1 MRGPP
6 IVLRLLLF
14 VLLAFGFPLSSHS
27 GIVGPDEAGYSADD
41 SVPFDFQDIS
51 GTGLN
56 VGAADETTHG
66 PFPLGFSFR
75 LYGAERSHVFLSS
88 NGWLSFSDPGVP
100 GGADASNDCPLPN
113 SSGQDNL
120 IAGIWDDLDPT
131 APGGGIFYQAFAVGE
146 CPYEEYPGACFI
158 AQWNDVV
165 HFANPEGSGTDDL
178 TFEIVLFDNDA
189 ILIQIEDA
197 GDEGGSGSTT
207 GIENSVGSIG
217 LEYACNTPDSV
228 TDGLAVSIR
237 RDPIVHYVNDDVI
250 GGASDGTSWTNAFT
264 DLQSALAVA
273 ATGEQIWV
281 AEGVYVPGESP
292 TDIFT
297 LMNGVEIFGGFEAAP
312 GMEGVFD
319 LRDPEKFVTVLSG
332 DLEGNDTSSII
343 GQNTDHVVTGSGTNR
358 SAVLDGFTVTGGQA
372 ISNDPDPFATAGGGL
387 LCVEG
392 SPTLVNLVFA
402 ENLSESFGGGAF
414 VVQGSPLF
422 RNVTFMGNVA
432 AEASGGGL
440 AIDGGNRDDS
450 NAELENVLFT
460 DNATVGSGAGL
471 SLFAKAD
478 ARLSHVTFLDNSAP
492 VNGGGMFCSSSDPVL
507 TDVLFLGN
515 SAASWGG
522 GMYNSNQSAPI
533 LVNVVFSGCAASE
546 GGAMLNNESHPVM
559 TNVTFAGNTADNE
572 GGALWNEASSA
583 PILQNSILWGNTA
596 GNRGDQI
603 HNEASA
609 FSISTS
615 LIEGSGGSGAG
626 WDSILGVDGG
636 GNLDGDP
643 LFVDA
648 DGPDNMVGTLD
659 DDLRLLMGSPAFNAG
674 DNEADLDGSGPGEA
688 TIGDIPTDFGGD
700 PRIIAGIVDMGAFE
714 SPPPAPILYVNDDAN
729 GEDSGLNWMDAFNDL
744 QSAIVLSVSGTQIW
758 VAEGVYVPGGAESD
772 TFRLKN
778 GVRFYGGFEGIPG
791 TEDDFSARNPETFLT
806 ILSGDIGGDDIT
818 DSKAVVTD
826 PANIVGQNSDH
837 IVNGSEVDATAVLD
851 GFTITA
857 GQADGEGL
865 EDAVG
870 GGAFIFQGSP
880 TLANLA
886 FSGNTAVAGG
896 GVVITNDSFPA
907 LTDVTVIANS
917 ATAGSGGGLFVAARS
932 DPVLRNFRIL
942 GNTAADGG
950 GGMYNFNDSRPR
962 LVNGIVSGNIALG
975 QYGGGMLNEESSPNL
990 TNVSFGGNNSGQAGG
1005 GMFNT
1010 AGSSPTIQNS
1020 IFWGNMGGVSIRG
1033 IFNDEPED
1041 SPVITNCILEGGC
1054 DEFVDTCA
1062 DAIDMD
1068 PLFVDP
1074 NGADNEPGT
1083 LDDDLR
1089 LMTGS
1094 PAINSGSNTADLDG
1108 FGGNSTTIGD
1118 IPFDLDGLFRIA
1130 EGTVDMGPYEFG
1142 SAGPSPTPTI
1152 TSTPT
1157 QTSTPTDTPTI
1168 TNTPVATE
1176 THTLT
1181 ETVTAT
1187 PTFAP
1192 TSSATPSPIVTRNYD
1207 VQPQPVVDGQ
1217 INSLDL
1223 LHWFGEIKEG
1233 NETGDLLFDFSRFWQ
1248 ESP

>member
-1 MRGPP
+1 MIRVVSKRRAEGRGPP
-6 IVLRLLLF
+6 NLVTRLVLF
-14 VLLAFGFPLSSHS
+14 VLLAFGFSHSSRS
-27 GIVGPDEAGYSADD
+27 GIVGPDAAGYSADD

-113 SSGQDNL
+113 SNGQDNL

-131 APGGGIFYQAFAVGE
+131 APGAGIYRQSFGVGE
-146 CPYEEYPGACFI
+146 CPYGDYPGACFI

-165 HFANPEGSGTDDL
+165 HFADPEGSGTDDL
-178 TFEIVLFDNDA
+178 TFEIILLDNDE
-189 ILIQIEDA
+189 ILVQIEDA
-197 GDEGGSGSTT
+197 GDEAGSGSTT
-207 GIENSVGSIG
+207 GIESAAGSVG
-217 LEYACNTPDSV
+217 LDCACNSPNSISDNTAILFVRTP
-228 TDGLAVSIR
+228 SILS
-237 RDPIVHYVNDDVI
+237 ILYVNDDAV
-250 GGASDGTSWTNAFT
+250 GSNDGSSWTDAFN
-264 DLQSALAVA
+264 DLQDALAIA
-273 ATGEQIWV
+273 NLGDQIWV
-281 AEGVYVPGESP
+281 AEGIYVPGATV
-292 TDIFT
+292 TDSFE
-297 LMNGVEIFGGFEAAP
+297 LLNGVDLLGGFEAAP
-312 GMEGVFD
+312 GMEGD
-319 LRDPEKFVTVLSG
+319 MSLRDPGKFITVLSG
-332 DLEGNDTSSII
+332 DIDGNDVSNGNGVLVDGNDIVGVNSEHVLTCTSGVSM
-343 GQNTDHVVTGSGTNR
+343 
-358 SAVLDGFTVTGGQA
+358 AVLDGFT
-372 ISNDPDPFATAGGGL
+372 ITAG
-387 LCVEG
+387 
-392 SPTLVNLVFA
+392 S
-402 ENLSESFGGGAF
+402 
-414 VVQGSPLF
+414 
-422 RNVTFMGNVA
+422 
-432 AEASGGGL
+432 
-440 AIDGGNRDDS
+440 AIDGED
-450 NAELENVLFT
+450 
-460 DNATVGSGAGL
+460 
-471 SLFAKAD
+471 
-478 ARLSHVTFLDNSAP
+478 
-492 VNGGGMFCSSSDPVL
+492 GGGMFN
-507 TDVLFLGN
+507 LGG
-515 SAASWGG
+515 SPSL
-522 GMYNSNQSAPI
+522 SN
-533 LVNVVFSGCAASE
+533 LVFSGNRASVGGGLNTRGGGNPSINNLVFSGNFATE
-546 GGAMLNNESHPVM
+546 GGGLFVASNDAILMNVGFFGNAAVDGGGIRTQDGFPMLINAVFSGNFAGLNGGAIYFNGSTVTM
-559 TNVTFAGNTADNE
+559 TNTTLFDNSAGDL
-572 GGALWNEASSA
+572 GDGIFVDSSTVLT
-583 PILQNSILWGNTA
+583 LQNSILWNNGLPTTA
-596 GNRGDQI
+596 P
-603 HNEASA
+603 EASQVA
-609 FSISTS
+609 VEPGGFASLSFCLSEGGCPISANCS
-615 LIEGSGGSGAG
+615 NLIEE
-626 WDSILGVDGG
+626 
-636 GNLDGDP
+636 DP
-643 LFVDA
+643 RFVDA
-648 DGPDNMVGTLD
+648 DDDDIRGTLD
-659 DDLRLLMGSPAFNAG
+659 DDLRILLGSPAIDVGNN
-674 DNEADLDGSGPGEA
+674 DADLDGPLSGVA
-688 TIGDIPTDFGGD
+688 TISSVETDLGGN
-700 PRIIAGIVDMGAFE
+700 PRIQNGIVDLGAFE
-714 SPPPAPILYVNDDAN
+714 SPPTPSILYVDDDAN
-729 GEDSGLNWMDAFNDL
+729 GAGFGWTDAFTDL
-744 QSAIVLSVSGTQIW
+744 QSALIASASGMQIW
-758 VAEGVYVPGGAESD
+758 VAAGVYVPGGTESD
-772 TFRLKN
+772 TFQLKN
-778 GVRFYGGFEGIPG
+778 GVEIYGGFEGLPG
-791 TEDDFSARNPETFLT
+791 TEDDFSARDPETFLT

-896 GVVITNDSFPA
+896 GVVITNDSFPT
-907 LTDVTVIANS
+907 LTDVTIIANS
-917 ATAGSGGGLFVAARS
+917 ATVGTGGGLFVAARS

-942 GNTAADGG
+942 GNTAADDG
-950 GGMYNFNDSRPR
+950 GGMYNFNDSGPR
-962 LVNGIVSGNIALG
+962 LINGIFSGNTAMG
-975 QYGGGMLNEESSPNL
+975 QYGGGMLNEDSSPNL

-1020 IFWGNMGGVSIRG
+1020 IFWGNTGGVSTRG

-1062 DAIDMD
+1062 NAIDMD

-1089 LMTGS
+1089 LMAGS

-1108 FGGNSTTIGD
+1108 FGGNSTTIAD
-1118 IPFDLDGLFRIA
+1118 ILFDLDGLFRIA